1 MFGINR
7 YKTSKKS
14 LKRLSPR
21 TNTKNS
27 INRLSNQY
35 GFNPLRLGS

>member
-7 YKTSKKS
+7 YKTSQKS

-21 TNTKNS
+21 TNTRNS

-35 GFNPLRLGS
+35 DLNPLPLGS

>member
-7 YKTSKKS
+7 YKTLQKS
-14 LKRLSPR
+14 LKCLSPR
-21 TNTKNS
+21 TNTRNS

-35 GFNPLRLGS
+35 GLNPVRLES